1 MNKMYQRLKRKCIS
15 LVLFALLVAFIVP
28 YYAYAADNGAEPAA
42 AASAAESTGDFSMS
56 ESETSESETSKR
68 EETES
73 SEEEEQQTREDADAS
88 TSTEADVQESTQE
101 QTLTKKER
109 KIVRK
114 NLQLGRSYGF
124 YAWGAEEDAAQG
136 QSDESGVA
144 VQTEAEAEVLSPD
157 IDTVLSKVRSYIL
170 SKDTKPDYSSIWNV
184 IGLKR
189 SGLYVPESYINL
201 FYSNV
206 IAYCESKDWQI
217 TRAKYSDYSKLILAV
232 TAIGVD
238 ARDVMGH
245 NLLAYLSDYENVSR
259 QGNNGTIWALIA
271 LKSNPVYT
279 IPEDSSAKQQNSE
292 ELMVQKIV
300 EMQCADGGWTL
311 MGDTGDSDMTGMAMQ
326 ALASYYNKDGYEY
339 VTAAIDKGL
348 AWIEKNQL
356 SSGGFGTMK
365 TETSESVAQ
374 IITALCGVGIDCGED
389 ARFIKNGKWPM
400 TGLFQY
406 YMPEGGF
413 MHVAAGA
420 GNNGGGA
427 GGIIDG
433 MATEQGLYA
442 TVAYRRFLDGETFLY
457 DMSDVAI
464 SAGTKPVVSPTI
476 DTGSNSGGNSSSTT
490 ARKTE
495 TKPAASKVKVIKVGL
510 NYSTIYLT
518 KGKSKTLKA
527 TVSPSNATN
536 KSVKWSSSNKKIAA
550 VNAKGKVT
558 GKKAGTVTITVKATD
573 GSGKKAT
580 CKVVVTAPATATT
593 AKKTTTTTA
602 ARSQTKRI
610 TTPTSGTT
618 NRSVSTGS
626 GTPTASGTT
635 KTLSSGSTSGTGT
648 GSTASKS
655 ATGTTAKKKDTAV
668 EATTGSWNFSGEDY
682 VPDTYAAD
690 ETDAAEADTTAE
702 KDNDT
707 SKIVAGLG
715 IFYIVKRICAIAVVV
730 IIAFILYKKRHRIAS
745 ALRNFQKGG
754 DKE

>member
-42 AASAAESTGDFSMS
+42 TASEAESTGDFSMS
-56 ESETSESETSKR
+56 ESETSER

-73 SEEEEQQTREDADAS
+73 SDVEEQQTGEDADAS

-101 QTLTKKER
+101 QILTKKER

-157 IDTVLSKVRSYIL
+157 IDTVLSNVRSYIL

-217 TRAKYSDYSKLILAV
+217 TRAKYSDYSKLILAL

-245 NLLAYLSDYENVSR
+245 NLLSYLSDYKNVSR
-259 QGNNGTIWALIA
+259 QGNNGPIWALIA
-271 LKSNPVYT
+271 VKSNPAYT
-279 IPEDSSAKQQNSE
+279 IPEDSSAEQQNSE

-326 ALASYYNKDGYEY
+326 ALASYYNKDGYED

-413 MHVAAGA
+413 MHVAADA

-476 DTGSNSGGNSSSTT
+476 DTGSNSGGNSSQTVTT
-490 ARKTE
+490 AKKTE

-527 TVSPSNATN
+527 TVSPSNATK
-536 KSVKWSSSNKKIAA
+536 KSVKWSSSNKKIAT

-655 ATGTTAKKKDTAV
+655 ATGTTAKKKDTAA

>member
-56 ESETSESETSKR
+56 ESETSESETSER

-88 TSTEADVQESTQE
+88 ASTEADVQESTQE

-144 VQTEAEAEVLSPD
+144 VQTEAEAEVLRPD

-217 TRAKYSDYSKLILAV
+217 TRAKYSDYSKLILAL

-238 ARDVMGH
+238 ARNVMGH

-271 LKSNPVYT
+271 LKSNPAYE
-279 IPEDSSAKQQNSE
+279 IPEDPSAVQQNSE
-292 ELMVQKIV
+292 ELLVKKV
-300 EMQCADGGWTL
+300 VGMQCQDGGWTL
-311 MGDTGDSDMTGMAMQ
+311 MGTTGDSDMTGMAMQ
-326 ALASYYNKDGYEY
+326 ALASYYNKDGYED

-356 SSGGFGTMK
+356 SSGGFGTMN

-413 MHVAAGA
+413 MHVAADA

-490 ARKTE
+490 AKKTE

-527 TVSPSNATN
+527 TVSPSNATK
-536 KSVKWSSSNKKIAA
+536 KSVKWSSSNKKIAT

-558 GKKAGTVTITVKATD
+558 GKKAGSAMITVKAKD
-573 GSGKKAT
+573 GSGKKAI
-580 CKVVVTAPATATT
+580 CKVVVTAPATT
-593 AKKTTTTTA
+593 AKKNPTTA
-602 ARSQTKRI
+602 TTRSQTKRV
-610 TTPTSGTT
+610 TAPVTSGNSTVSS
-618 NRSVSTGS
+618 SV
-626 GTPTASGTT
+626 PAASGTT
-635 KTLSSGSTSGTGT
+635 KKLPSGNSGN
-648 GSTASKS
+648 SAKA
-655 ATGTTAKKKDTAV
+655 ATGTTAKKKKTAA
-668 EATTGSWNFSGEDY
+668 EETTGGWSFSGDNY
-682 VPDTYAAD
+682 VPDTNSAESED
-690 ETDAAEADTTAE
+690 EVAQEDTETS
-702 KDNDT
+702 DT
-707 SKIVAGLG
+707 GSKKEGIKWMV
-715 IFYIVKRICAIAVVV
+715 IFYIIGGVVV
-730 IIAFILYKKRHRIAS
+730 GVLVFVLYKKRHAIAGV
-745 ALRNFQKGG
+745 LKKFGRGG
-754 DKE
+754 DTE

>member
-28 YYAYAADNGAEPAA
+28 YYAYAADNGTEPAA

-56 ESETSESETSKR
+56 ESETSESETSES

-88 TSTEADVQESTQE
+88 TSTDADVQESTQE

-157 IDTVLSKVRSYIL
+157 IDTVLSNVRSYIL

-217 TRAKYSDYSKLILAV
+217 TRAKYSDYSKLILAL

-238 ARDVMGH
+238 ARNVMGH

-271 LKSNPVYT
+271 LKSNPAYT

-311 MGDTGDSDMTGMAMQ
+311 MGNTGDSDMTGMAMQ
-326 ALASYYNKDGYEY
+326 ALASYYNKDGYED

-356 SSGGFGTMK
+356 SSGGFGTMN

-413 MHVAAGA
+413 MHVAADA

-490 ARKTE
+490 AKKTE

-527 TVSPSNATN
+527 TVSPSNATK
-536 KSVKWSSSNKKIAA
+536 KSVKWSSSNKKIAT

-558 GKKAGTVTITVKATD
+558 GKKAGTATITVKAKD

>member
-413 MHVAAGA
+413 MHVAADA

-490 ARKTE
+490 AKKTE

-527 TVSPSNATN
+527 TVSPSNAT
-536 KSVKWSSSNKKIAA
+536 KKLVKWSSSNKKIAT

-655 ATGTTAKKKDTAV
+655 ATGTTAKKKDTAA
-668 EATTGSWNFSGEDY
+668 EAPTGSWNFSGEDY

>member
-88 TSTEADVQESTQE
+88 TNTEADVQESTQE

-490 ARKTE
+490 AKKTE

-527 TVSPSNATN
+527 TVSPSNATK
-536 KSVKWSSSNKKIAA
+536 KSVKWSSSNKKIAT

-655 ATGTTAKKKDTAV
+655 ATGTTAKKKDTAA

>member
-170 SKDTKPDYSSIWNV
+170 SIWNV

-573 GSGKKAT
+573 GSGKKAV
-580 CKVVVTAPATATT
+580 CKVIVTAPETTDKKTTIASTAATSQTRQITTPAASSTGSSRTSVPATSGT
-593 AKKTTTTTA
+593 TKKLSSGSGETTTTTKKNTA
-602 ARSQTKRI
+602 A
-610 TTPTSGTT
+610 
-618 NRSVSTGS
+618 
-626 GTPTASGTT
+626 
-635 KTLSSGSTSGTGT
+635 
-648 GSTASKS
+648 
-655 ATGTTAKKKDTAV
+655 
-668 EATTGSWNFSGEDY
+668 EATTGGWSFSGDNY
-682 VPDTYAAD
+682 VPETNSAES
-690 ETDAAEADTTAE
+690 ETDTVQEDTGVSDEGDRSKADGIRSVALP
-702 KDNDT
+702 
-707 SKIVAGLG
+707 VAGGAAGLVAVEALG
-715 IFYIVKRICAIAVVV
+715 
-730 IIAFILYKKRHRIAS
+730 LLKKVM
-745 ALRNFQKGG
+745 KGG
-754 DKE
+754 KAE

>member
-28 YYAYAADNGAEPAA
+28 YYAYAEDNGAEPAA

-56 ESETSESETSKR
+56 ESETSESETSER

-88 TSTEADVQESTQE
+88 ASTEADVQESTQE

-217 TRAKYSDYSKLILAV
+217 TRAKYSDYSKLILAL

-238 ARDVMGH
+238 ARNVMGH

-271 LKSNPVYT
+271 LKSNPAYE
-279 IPEDSSAKQQNSE
+279 IPEDPSAVQQNSE
-292 ELMVQKIV
+292 ELLVKKV
-300 EMQCADGGWTL
+300 VGMQCQDGGWTL
-311 MGDTGDSDMTGMAMQ
+311 MGTTGDSDMTGMAMQ
-326 ALASYYNKDGYEY
+326 ALASYYNKDGYED

-356 SSGGFGTMK
+356 SSGGFGTMN

-413 MHVAAGA
+413 MHVAADA

-490 ARKTE
+490 AKKTE

-527 TVSPSNATN
+527 TVSPSNATK
-536 KSVKWSSSNKKIAA
+536 KSVKWSSSNKKIAT

-558 GKKAGTVTITVKATD
+558 GKKAGSAMITVKAKD
-573 GSGKKAT
+573 GSGKKAI
-580 CKVVVTAPATATT
+580 CKVVVTAPATT
-593 AKKTTTTTA
+593 AKKNPTTA
-602 ARSQTKRI
+602 TTRSQTKRV
-610 TTPTSGTT
+610 TAPVTSGNSTVSS
-618 NRSVSTGS
+618 SV
-626 GTPTASGTT
+626 PAASGTT
-635 KTLSSGSTSGTGT
+635 KKLPSGNSGN
-648 GSTASKS
+648 SAKA
-655 ATGTTAKKKDTAV
+655 ATGTTAKKKKTAA
-668 EATTGSWNFSGEDY
+668 EETTGGWSFSGDNY
-682 VPDTYAAD
+682 VPDTNSAESED
-690 ETDAAEADTTAE
+690 EVAQEDTETS
-702 KDNDT
+702 DT
-707 SKIVAGLG
+707 GSKKEGIKWMV
-715 IFYIVKRICAIAVVV
+715 IFYIIGGVVV
-730 IIAFILYKKRHRIAS
+730 GVLVFVLYKKRHAIAGV
-745 ALRNFQKGG
+745 LKKFGRGG
-754 DKE
+754 DTE

>member
-28 YYAYAADNGAEPAA
+28 YYAYAADNGTEPAA

-56 ESETSESETSKR
+56 ESETSES

-114 NLQLGRSYGF
+114 NLQFGRSYGF

-157 IDTVLSKVRSYIL
+157 IDTVLSNVRSYIL
-170 SKDTKPDYSSIWNV
+170 NKDTKPDYSSIWNV

-217 TRAKYSDYSKLILAV
+217 TRAKYSDYSKLILAL

-238 ARDVMGH
+238 ARNVMGH

-271 LKSNPVYT
+271 LKSNPAYE
-279 IPEDSSAKQQNSE
+279 IPEDPSAVQQNSE
-292 ELMVQKIV
+292 ELLVKKV
-300 EMQCADGGWTL
+300 VGMQCQDGGWTL
-311 MGDTGDSDMTGMAMQ
+311 MGTTGDSDMTGMAMQ
-326 ALASYYNKDGYEY
+326 ALASYYNKDGYED

-356 SSGGFGTMK
+356 SSGGFGTMN

-389 ARFIKNGKWPM
+389 VRFIKNGKWPM

-490 ARKTE
+490 AKKTE
-495 TKPAASKVKVIKVGL
+495 TKPAAFKVKVIKVGL

-527 TVSPSNATN
+527 TVSPSNATK

-573 GSGKKAT
+573 GSGKKAV
-580 CKVVVTAPATATT
+580 CKVVVTAPETT
-593 AKKTTTTTA
+593 DKKTTIASTA
-602 ARSQTKRI
+602 ATSQTRQI
-610 TTPTSGTT
+610 TTPAASSTGSSRTSVPATSGTT
-618 NRSVSTGS
+618 
-626 GTPTASGTT
+626 
-635 KTLSSGSTSGTGT
+635 KKLSSGSSET
-648 GSTASKS
+648 
-655 ATGTTAKKKDTAV
+655 TTAKKKNTAA
-668 EATTGSWNFSGEDY
+668 EATTGGWSFSGDNY

-690 ETDAAEADTTAE
+690 ETDAVEADTTAE
-702 KDNDT
+702 KDNDI
-707 SKIVAGLG
+707 SKIVAVLG

>member
-56 ESETSESETSKR
+56 ESETSESETSER

-88 TSTEADVQESTQE
+88 ASTEADVQESTQE

-217 TRAKYSDYSKLILAV
+217 TRAKYSDYSKLILAL

-238 ARDVMGH
+238 ARNVMGH

-271 LKSNPVYT
+271 LKSNPAYE
-279 IPEDSSAKQQNSE
+279 IPEDPSAVQQNSE
-292 ELMVQKIV
+292 ELLVKKV
-300 EMQCADGGWTL
+300 VGMQCQDGGWTL
-311 MGDTGDSDMTGMAMQ
+311 MGTTGDSDMTGMAMQ
-326 ALASYYNKDGYEY
+326 ALASYYNKDGYED

-356 SSGGFGTMK
+356 SSGGFGTMN

-413 MHVAAGA
+413 MHVAADA

-490 ARKTE
+490 AKKTE

-527 TVSPSNATN
+527 TVSPSNATK
-536 KSVKWSSSNKKIAA
+536 KSVKWSSSNKKIAT

-558 GKKAGTVTITVKATD
+558 GKKAGSAMITVKAKD
-573 GSGKKAT
+573 GSGKKAI
-580 CKVVVTAPATATT
+580 CKVVVTAPATT
-593 AKKTTTTTA
+593 AKKNPTTA
-602 ARSQTKRI
+602 TTRSQTKRV
-610 TTPTSGTT
+610 TAPVTSGNSTVSS
-618 NRSVSTGS
+618 SV
-626 GTPTASGTT
+626 PAASGTT
-635 KTLSSGSTSGTGT
+635 KKLPSGNSGN
-648 GSTASKS
+648 SAKA
-655 ATGTTAKKKDTAV
+655 ATGTTAKKKNTAA
-668 EATTGSWNFSGEDY
+668 EETTGGWSFSGDNY
-682 VPDTYAAD
+682 VPDTNSAESED
-690 ETDAAEADTTAE
+690 EVAQEDTETS
-702 KDNDT
+702 DT
-707 SKIVAGLG
+707 GSKKEGIKWMV
-715 IFYIVKRICAIAVVV
+715 IFYIIGGVVV
-730 IIAFILYKKRHRIAS
+730 GVLVFVLYKKRHAIAGV
-745 ALRNFQKGG
+745 LKKFGRGG
-754 DKE
+754 DTE

>member
-56 ESETSESETSKR
+56 ESETSESETSER

-88 TSTEADVQESTQE
+88 ASTEADVQESTQE

-217 TRAKYSDYSKLILAV
+217 TRAKYSDYSKLILAL

-238 ARDVMGH
+238 ARNVMGH

-271 LKSNPVYT
+271 LKSNPAYE
-279 IPEDSSAKQQNSE
+279 IPEDPSAVQQNSE
-292 ELMVQKIV
+292 ELLVKKV
-300 EMQCADGGWTL
+300 VGMQCQDGGWTL
-311 MGDTGDSDMTGMAMQ
+311 MGTTGDSDMTGMTMQ
-326 ALASYYNKDGYEY
+326 ALASYYNKDGYED

-356 SSGGFGTMK
+356 SSGGFGTMN

-413 MHVAAGA
+413 MHVAADA

-490 ARKTE
+490 AKKTE

-527 TVSPSNATN
+527 TVSPSNATK
-536 KSVKWSSSNKKIAA
+536 KSVKWSSSNKKIAT

-558 GKKAGTVTITVKATD
+558 GKKAGSAMITVKAKD
-573 GSGKKAT
+573 GSGKKAI
-580 CKVVVTAPATATT
+580 CKVVVTAPATT
-593 AKKTTTTTA
+593 AKKNPTTA
-602 ARSQTKRI
+602 TTRSQTKRV
-610 TTPTSGTT
+610 TAPVTSGNSTVSS
-618 NRSVSTGS
+618 SV
-626 GTPTASGTT
+626 PAASGTT
-635 KTLSSGSTSGTGT
+635 KKLPSGNSGN
-648 GSTASKS
+648 SAKA
-655 ATGTTAKKKDTAV
+655 ATGTTAKKKKTAA
-668 EATTGSWNFSGEDY
+668 EETTGGWSFSGDNY
-682 VPDTYAAD
+682 VPDTNSAESED
-690 ETDAAEADTTAE
+690 EVAQEDTETS
-702 KDNDT
+702 DT
-707 SKIVAGLG
+707 GSKKEGIKWMV
-715 IFYIVKRICAIAVVV
+715 IFYIIGGVVV
-730 IIAFILYKKRHRIAS
+730 GVLVFVLYKKRHAIAGV
-745 ALRNFQKGG
+745 LKKFGRGG
-754 DKE
+754 DTE

>member
-42 AASAAESTGDFSMS
+42 TASEAESTGDFFMS
-56 ESETSESETSKR
+56 ESETSERETSER

-73 SEEEEQQTREDADAS
+73 SDVEEQQTEEDADAS

-101 QTLTKKER
+101 QILTKKER

-157 IDTVLSKVRSYIL
+157 IDTVLSNVRSYIL

-217 TRAKYSDYSKLILAV
+217 TRTKKYSDYSKLILAL

-245 NLLAYLSDYENVSR
+245 NLLSYLSDYKNVSR
-259 QGNNGTIWALIA
+259 QGNNGPIWALIA
-271 LKSNPVYT
+271 LKSNPAYT
-279 IPEDSSAKQQNSE
+279 IPEDSSAEQQNSE

-326 ALASYYNKDGYEY
+326 ALASYYNKDGYED

-413 MHVAAGA
+413 MHVAADA

-476 DTGSNSGGNSSSTT
+476 DTGSNSGGNSSQTVTT
-490 ARKTE
+490 AKKTE

-527 TVSPSNATN
+527 TVSPSNATK
-536 KSVKWSSSNKKIAA
+536 KSVKWSSSNKKIAT

-573 GSGKKAT
+573 GSGKKAV
-580 CKVVVTAPATATT
+580 CKVVVTAPETT
-593 AKKTTTTTA
+593 DKKTTTASTA
-602 ARSQTKRI
+602 ATSQTRQI
-610 TTPTSGTT
+610 TTPAASGTGSSRTSVPATSGTT
-618 NRSVSTGS
+618 
-626 GTPTASGTT
+626 
-635 KTLSSGSTSGTGT
+635 KKLSSGSGET
-648 GSTASKS
+648 
-655 ATGTTAKKKDTAV
+655 TTAKKKNTAA
-668 EATTGSWNFSGEDY
+668 EATTGGWSFSGDNY
-682 VPDTYAAD
+682 VPETNSAES
-690 ETDAAEADTTAE
+690 ETDTAQEDTGVSDEEDRSKADGIRSVALP
-702 KDNDT
+702 
-707 SKIVAGLG
+707 VAGGAAGLVAVEALG
-715 IFYIVKRICAIAVVV
+715 FV
-730 IIAFILYKKRHRIAS
+730 LYKKRCGIAG
-745 ALRNFQKGG
+745 LLKKVMKGG
-754 DKE
+754 KAE